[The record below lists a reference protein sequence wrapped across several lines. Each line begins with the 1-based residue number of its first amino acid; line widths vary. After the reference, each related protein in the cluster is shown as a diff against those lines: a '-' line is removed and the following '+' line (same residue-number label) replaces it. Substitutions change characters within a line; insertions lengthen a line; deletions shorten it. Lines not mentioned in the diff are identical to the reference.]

1 MTTDTSWFRRELR
14 AVSQIV
20 PPVVAQF
27 GSQQLMVATQL
38 VYCGRLS
45 RDALTS
51 MSVTTT
57 MFNILWMAITGAG
70 GTMDC
75 LGTQA
80 HGSGD
85 ERAVKSWGLLTT
97 AFLTL
102 CCLPATAVMAA
113 GKPISEAIF
122 HADKERSSEI
132 RDCALVLAVSFYPLA
147 FTLGLQKYLA
157 CRRKVWAVGVTS
169 MLTLAVTVG
178 FLEAFVTRSNGGIVA
193 SCWAMVAARV
203 VNLLALIAW
212 VAVDE
217 RWWST
222 KGDAFVEYVEAYRSV
237 TRDMVIR
244 VVRLSMSGI
253 IMVFGEAFAFEL
265 TVILASGLGDVS
277 LGAHMIALQ
286 IATITFMTG
295 PMAFGT
301 AASIRVGNLL
311 GSSDPRGAKRAAWL
325 IVGISVAFMACCA
338 VTILVAMKSI
348 AELFTRGDADIVH
361 ALTRIAPFIA
371 LFQVF
376 DGLLGCCNGVLRACG
391 KQALIAKSNVVSLW
405 LFGIGSAVLSTE
417 VGRVG
422 VRGLWWGLAIGV
434 CCAGSFLAYHCAR
447 IDWVLEVQLAESAAT
462 NIERAPSTRVGESL
476 KSSPTDDDEETV
488 R

>member
-1 MTTDTSWFRRELR
+1 MATNTPWFRRELR
-14 AVSQIV
+14 AVSHIV

-51 MSVTTT
+51 MTVATT
-57 MFNILWMAITGAG
+57 MWNILWMAITGAG

-85 ERAVKSWGLLTT
+85 ARAVKSWALLTT
-97 AFLTL
+97 AFLLL

-122 HADKERSSEI
+122 HADKDKSSGI

-169 MLTLAVTVG
+169 MVTLAVTVG

-193 SCWAMVAARV
+193 SCWAMVAARA
-203 VNLLALIAW
+203 VNLFALVAW
-212 VAVDE
+212 IAVDE
-217 RWWST
+217 QWLST
-222 KGDAFVEYVEAYRSV
+222 SRRAFVEYVEAYRSV

-244 VVRLSMSGI
+244 VVHLSISGI

-265 TVILASGLGDVS
+265 TVILASGLGEVS

-311 GSSDPRGAKRAAWL
+311 GQSDPGGAKRAGWL
-325 IVGISVAFMACCA
+325 IVGISVSFMALCA
-338 VTILVAMKSI
+338 VTILVGMKSI
-348 AELFTRGDADIVH
+348 ADLFTRGDADIVH

-405 LFGIGSAVLSTE
+405 FFGIGSAVLFTE
-417 VGRVG
+417 VGGVG

-434 CCAGSFLAYHCAR
+434 CCAGSFLAFHCAR
-447 IDWVLEVQLAESAAT
+447 IDWVLEARLAESAAT
-462 NIERAPSTRVGESL
+462 NIERASSTRVDESI
-476 KSSPTDDDEETV
+476 KSSPTEDDEETA

>member
-1 MTTDTSWFRRELR
+1 MTTDTAWFRRELR
-14 AVSQIV
+14 AVSHIV

-51 MSVTTT
+51 MTVSTT
-57 MFNILWMAITGAG
+57 MFNVLWMAITGAG

-80 HGSGD
+80 YGSGD
-85 ERAVKSWGLLTT
+85 ARAVKSWGLLTT
-97 AFLTL
+97 AFLVL

-122 HADKERSSEI
+122 HADKEKSSEI

-147 FTLGLQKYLA
+147 LTLGIQKYLA
-157 CRRKVWAVGVTS
+157 CRRKVWAVGATS

-178 FLEAFVTRSNGGIVA
+178 FLEAFVTGSNGGIVA
-193 SCWAMVAARV
+193 SCWAMVAART
-203 VNLLALIAW
+203 VNLMALVAW

-217 RWWST
+217 RWWPT
-222 KGDAFVEYVEAYRSV
+222 KGCAFVEYVEAYRSV

-348 AELFTRGDADIVH
+348 ANLFTRGDADIVH

-391 KQALIAKSNVVSLW
+391 KQALIAKSNLVSLW

-447 IDWVLEVQLAESAAT
+447 IDWVLEARLAESAAT
-462 NIERAPSTRVGESL
+462 NIERAPSTRVDESL
-476 KSSPTDDDEETV
+476 KSSSIDEETA